1 MRVDAVVIGR
11 TYCYLILPLLLPLP
25 LSKLEWIDFDA
36 LITNGGAAAILV
48 LCISK
53 PLTIVPYSGGASVH

>member
-11 TYCYLILPLLLPLP
+11 TYCYLILTLLLPLP

-36 LITNGGAAAILV
+36 LITDGGAAAILV
-48 LCISK
+48 LHFYAADHCAAF
-53 PLTIVPYSGGASVH
+53 GGASVH